1 MSTTE
6 TPTIVPYLRTEGG
19 KPYLAGSR
27 CSACGHPYVGDREVC
42 AKCHARGKMEPIHLA
57 ETGKL
62 YAFTV
67 VHRSFPGVVTP
78 FVDAVVDLDDGT
90 HLKGTLMG
98 VPTDPEK
105 IAFDMPVKVVYR
117 EATPV
122 GGGGQPYLAYYF
134 VPA

>member
-6 TPTIVPYLRTEGG
+6 TPTIVPYLKIEGG
-19 KPYLAGSR
+19 KPYLQGSR
-27 CSACGHPYVGDREVC
+27 CTACGHPYVGEREVC
-42 AKCHARGKMEPIHLA
+42 AKCLARGNMEPIHLA

-90 HLKGTLMG
+90 HLKGTLLD
-98 VPTDPEK
+98 VTPDPDK
-105 IAFDMPVKVVYR
+105 IAFDLPVKVVYR
-117 EATPV
+117 ETTPV
-122 GGGGQPYLAYYF
+122 GAGGQPYLAYFF